1 MQIKTRA
8 IVFRTVKYGETSLIV
23 DLFTEEKGL
32 HTFILSGVRSPK
44 SRFSPGLLQPMSVIE
59 VVTYFGENHS
69 MHRIKEVAASLIFQ
83 HIPFEL
89 RKGSVALFL
98 AEICRKTVRETEPD
112 PILFD
117 FLVKTLDFLDKTDR
131 PVANIHLHFL
141 LELAS
146 LLGFLPGGE
155 ASEST
160 PFFDLQE
167 GVFCELRPPHPF
179 FLDKNE
185 SSAVHQLLG
194 KTLENCHETAIDR
207 PLRKSL
213 LGHLLQFY
221 KLHLDQFGE
230 VHTPE
235 VLEMVLAE

>member
-8 IVFRTVKYGETSLIV
+8 IVFRTVKYGETSLIA

-32 HTFILSGVRSPK
+32 HTFILSGVRSARAK
-44 SRFSPGLLQPMSVIE
+44 FSPGLLQPMSVIE
-59 VVTYFGENHS
+59 VVTYFGENHA
-69 MHRIKEVAASLIFQ
+69 MHRIKEVSAAVIFQ

-112 PILFD
+112 PVLFD
-117 FLVKTLDFLDKTDR
+117 FLLRTLEFLDKTDR

-155 ASEST
+155 ASEAT

-167 GVFCELRPPHPF
+167 GVFCEIRPAHSF
-179 FLDKNE
+179 FLSENE
-185 SSAVHQLLG
+185 ARAVHQLLG
-194 KTLENCHETAIDR
+194 KGIENCHEIAIDR

-213 LGHLLQFY
+213 LRQILLFY

-230 VHTPE
+230 VNTPE